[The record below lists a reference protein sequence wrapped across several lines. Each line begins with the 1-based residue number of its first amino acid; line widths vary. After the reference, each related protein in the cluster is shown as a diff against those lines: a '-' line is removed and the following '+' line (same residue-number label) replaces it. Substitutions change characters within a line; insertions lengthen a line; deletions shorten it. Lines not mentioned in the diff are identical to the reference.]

1 MATARFDYRGAE
13 HEILVVPGFGTGCM
27 GGLEAMRI
35 VHSHRECSCW
45 QSVRFSN
52 PAAHYIV
59 SKMYLFF
66 LSFALAWSLAL
77 RRISAV
83 GMNTSHFMSFA
94 FGL

>member
-52 PAAHYIV
+52 PAACTLYSFKNV
-59 SKMYLFF
+59 FVFF
-66 LSFALAWSLAL
+66 VFRSWSLAL